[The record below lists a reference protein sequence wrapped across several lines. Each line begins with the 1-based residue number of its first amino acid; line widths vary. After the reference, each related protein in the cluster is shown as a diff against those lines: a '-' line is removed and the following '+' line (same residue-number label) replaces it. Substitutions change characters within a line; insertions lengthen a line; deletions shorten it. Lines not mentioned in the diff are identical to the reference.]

1 MNKNYWKRFMNEWG
15 FFILFLILIALSR
28 LFIWGSVRVDGH
40 SMDPTLADGENL
52 IISKISPINRFD
64 IVVAEEEEDGTK
76 KAIVKRVVG
85 MPGDTIRYDNDKL
98 YINGKETE
106 EPYLKEYIALFQ
118 KDKLQETYSYSQ
130 NFQLRAQ
137 QALAF
142 TVNDNWDTNF
152 TITVPEGEYLLL
164 GDDRLVSKD
173 SRQVGT
179 FKKDQI
185 TGEVIFR
192 FWPFNRIG
200 QVD

>member
-1 MNKNYWKRFMNEWG
+1 MKATYWKSFLKEWG
-15 FFILFLILIALSR
+15 SFILILLLLLLSR

-52 IISKISPINRFD
+52 IISKISSVDRFD
-64 IVVAEEEEDGTK
+64 IVVAEEEENGTK
-76 KAIVKRVVG
+76 KAIVKRVIG

-98 YINGKETE
+98 YVNGTETD
-106 EPYLKEYIALFQ
+106 EPYLKEYLALFQ
-118 KDKLQETYSYSQ
+118 QDKLQATYSYNK
-130 NFQLRAQ
+130 NFQARAQ

-142 TVNDNWDTNF
+142 TVNDNWDTSF

-185 TGEVIFR
+185 TGEVVFR

-200 QVD
+200 LVD